1 MPRIWVRDAGQLT
14 VSEVTHRRFS
24 TLPATATVGD
34 VREWFAESSHRR
46 MAFLTDGGRYVG
58 SLTRADLTGPANAD
72 RPASEVAHDG
82 PTVAPDAPATIAH
95 QLALASDALR
105 VPVVDHDGTLLGVLA
120 VTTDLAGFCG
130 AA

>member
-1 MPRIWVRDAGQLT
+1 MPRIWVRDADQLT
-14 VSEVTHRRFS
+14 VSEVTHKRFS

-46 MAFLTDGGRYVG
+46 MAFLADGGRYVG
-58 SLTRADLTGPANAD
+58 SLTRADLNQAGDGD
-72 RPASEVAHDG
+72 RPASDHAHDG
-82 PTVAPDAPATIAH
+82 PTVAPDAPATVGH
-95 QLALASDALR
+95 QLALKSDALR
-105 VPVVDHDGTLLGVLA
+105 VPVVDHDGTLVGVVA